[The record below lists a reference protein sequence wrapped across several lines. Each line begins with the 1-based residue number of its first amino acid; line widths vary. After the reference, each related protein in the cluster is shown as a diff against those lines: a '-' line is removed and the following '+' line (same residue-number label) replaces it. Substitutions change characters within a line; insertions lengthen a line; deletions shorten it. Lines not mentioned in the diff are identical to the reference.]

1 MTGEITDI
9 IRNLIIPLVEE
20 YKKNKQLKKEI
31 HTTNKQLQEENKQL
45 K

>member
-20 YKKNKQLKKEI
+20 YKKKTNNLKKRYI
-31 HTTNKQLQEENKQL
+31 QQINNYKKKTNN
-45 K
+45 

>member
-20 YKKNKQLKKEI
+20 YKKKTKNLKKRYI
-31 HTTNKQLQEENKQL
+31 QQINNYKKKTNN
-45 K
+45 